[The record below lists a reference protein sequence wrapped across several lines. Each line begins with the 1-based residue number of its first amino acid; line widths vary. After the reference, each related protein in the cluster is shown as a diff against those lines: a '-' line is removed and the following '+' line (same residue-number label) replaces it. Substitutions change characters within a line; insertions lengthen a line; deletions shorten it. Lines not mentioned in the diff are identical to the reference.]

1 MQRPQGRSMPD
12 DREAV
17 LERTGA
23 GIGLTVR
30 SRWCWAVRA
39 TGRTLVFTLSEMEPL
54 QSFQQR

>member
-1 MQRPQGRSMPD
+1 MPD

-54 QSFQQR
+54 QSFQ